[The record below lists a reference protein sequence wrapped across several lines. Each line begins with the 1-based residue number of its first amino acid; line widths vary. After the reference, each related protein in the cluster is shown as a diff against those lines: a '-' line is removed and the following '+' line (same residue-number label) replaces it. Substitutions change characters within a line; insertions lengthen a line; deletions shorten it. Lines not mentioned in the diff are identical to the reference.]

1 MSNKKTY
8 KVSHHA
14 NMRMK
19 ERTPFNHK
27 ERRHLFREALMYG
40 KNAYDIKDPRLHGYM
55 LSKKKRAYVK
65 LYKGYIF
72 IYSKNTKHLYTVYPL
87 PEHLRGDDTTSTD
100 IGGDEHELD
109 T

>member
-8 KVSHHA
+8 KVSRHA
-14 NMRMK
+14 SMRMK

-27 ERRHLFREALMYG
+27 ERRRLFREALKHGY
-40 KNAYDIKDPRLHGYM
+40 NAQDIKDPNLKGYM
-55 LSKKKRAYVK
+55 LSKKGRAYVK

-87 PEHLRGDDTTSTD
+87 PEYLS
-100 IGGDEHELD
+100 GDETRELD

>member
-8 KVSHHA
+8 KVSRHA
-14 NMRMK
+14 SMRMK
-19 ERTPFNHK
+19 ERTPYNHK
-27 ERRHLFREALMYG
+27 ERRRLFREALLYG
-40 KNAYDIKDPRLHGYM
+40 KNAYDIKDPNLKGYM
-55 LSKKKRAYVK
+55 LSKKGRAYVK

-87 PEHLRGDDTTSTD
+87 PEDLRGDKTR
-100 IGGDEHELD
+100 ELD

>member
-19 ERTPFNHK
+19 ERTPFNHI
-27 ERRHLFREALMYG
+27 ERRRLFREALKHG
-40 KNAYDIKDPRLHGYM
+40 QNAQDIKDPNLKGYM
-55 LSKKKRAYVK
+55 LSKKKHAYVK
-65 LYKGYIF
+65 LYKGYMF
-72 IYSKNTKHLYTVYPL
+72 IYSKNTKHLYTIYPL
-87 PEHLRGDDTTSTD
+87 PEDLRGDDTTNID

>member
-1 MSNKKTY
+1 MANKKTY
-8 KVSHHA
+8 KVSRHA

-27 ERRHLFREALMYG
+27 ERRHLFREALLYG